1 MSEELIGKQVVDPHG
16 YRVGKIRAVF
26 EREGGEQ
33 ACWAL
38 VRSGLLKR
46 SFVPLQDAQED
57 DGEVRIVYEKEH
69 VKAAP
74 KVKAEHG
81 QLSDEDANVLHRFYG
96 LDRVIAP
103 SGIDDE
109 DKLDLPRETR
119 EAKPPDL
126 SELPPA
132 YERHPI
138 P

>member
-16 YRVGKIRAVF
+16 YRVGKIRAIF
-26 EREGGEQ
+26 DREGGEK

-38 VRSGLLKR
+38 VRTGLIRR
-46 SFVPLQDAQED
+46 SFVPLQDAQDD
-57 DGEVRIVYEKEH
+57 DGRVRIVYEKEH
-69 VKAAP
+69 VKGVP
-74 KVKAEHG
+74 KVKARG
-81 QLSDEDANVLHRFYG
+81 RTLSDEDANVLHRYYG

-103 SGIDDE
+103 SGIDEE
-109 DKLDLPRETR
+109 DDIDLPRETR
-119 EAKPPDL
+119 EAKPPDM

>member
-1 MSEELIGKQVVDPHG
+1 MSGDLLGARVIDPHG
-16 YRVGKIRAVF
+16 YRVGKVRALLQ
-26 EREGGEQ
+26 REGGEK

-38 VRSGLLKR
+38 VKTGLFSQAL
-46 SFVPLQDAQED
+46 VPINEAQDEN
-57 DGEVRIVYEKEH
+57 GSVRIVYEKEH

-74 KVKAEHG
+74 KVEVHG
-81 QLSDEDANVLHRFYG
+81 TELSDEDADLLHRHYG

-103 SGIDDE
+103 SGVDDE
-109 DKLDLPRETR
+109 EKLDLPRETR

-132 YERHPI
+132 TERHPI

>member
-1 MSEELIGKQVVDPHG
+1 MSEELIGKLVVDPHG
-16 YRVGKIRAVF
+16 YKVGKIRGVF
-26 EREGGEQ
+26 GREGGER

-38 VRSGLLKR
+38 VRTGLLRR
-46 SFVPLQDAQED
+46 SFVPLQDAQDED
-57 DGEVRIVYEKEH
+57 GRLRVVYEKEH
-69 VKAAP
+69 VKASP
-74 KVKAEHG
+74 KVEARRGE
-81 QLSDEDANVLHRFYG
+81 LTDEDANVLHRFYG

-109 DKLDLPRETR
+109 EKLDLPRETR

>member
-16 YRVGKIRAVF
+16 YRVGKVSAVF
-26 EREGGEQ
+26 QRESGEC
-33 ACWAL
+33 ACWGL
-38 VRSGLLKR
+38 VRTGLLRR

-57 DGEVRIVYEKEH
+57 DGRIRIVYEKEH
-69 VKAAP
+69 VKTVP
-74 KVKAEHG
+74 KVKAKGGEI
-81 QLSDEDANVLHRFYG
+81 SDEDANVLHRYYG

-103 SGIDDE
+103 SGIDEE
-109 DKLDLPRETR
+109 DDIDLPRETR